1 MACPRRYGA
10 PVPPAAFASFGY
22 RDFRYFWISGVISS
36 AGRFFQW
43 VALPIVIWR
52 LTESPGWVG
61 FVGFSQ
67 FVPMAVIA
75 PIAGQLADRYP
86 RRKLLLVTQ
95 SLMAIVALGL
105 AVAWW
110 GGVRSPMAFTV
121 LAAVTGLTGGL
132 NLPTWQAFVTELVP
146 RGLLL
151 NAVTLNSAQF
161 NASRLVGPMLAGF
174 TVAAAGPGA
183 AFAVNAA
190 SYLAVIFALLVID
203 APGTVASKRSGRMR
217 PVRDF
222 VAVYGYVRGRSGLT
236 AAMGNASMIG
246 FFGLPIQIMV
256 VVFAEDVFRRGSGGF
271 GIMLAMIGLGA
282 IAATPVVAS
291 LGGRVPRSR
300 VQVSALVLYGSA
312 VLGFSVAPSFVASL
326 VPMALIGAAH
336 LASASTLNTTV
347 QMQVDEDR
355 RAQVLSM
362 YLMVLMLS
370 NPFGQLVLGQ
380 LVEVIGARPA
390 FGLCGA
396 LLLAVTVLM
405 WMVGLMRNLDAEV
418 GAYEPQVVPEVHP
431 TMPSPPSP
439 DWKPSEREVPRQE

>member
-1 MACPRRYGA
+1 M
-10 PVPPAAFASFGY
+10 PPAALASLGY
-22 RDFRYFWISGVISS
+22 RDYRYFWISGLISS
-36 AGRFFQW
+36 AGRFFQF

-61 FVGFSQ
+61 FTGFCQ
-67 FVPMAVIA
+67 FVPMALVA

-95 SLMAIVALGL
+95 SLMAVVALTL

-110 GGVRSPMAFTV
+110 GGVRSPTAFTA
-121 LAAVTGLTGGL
+121 LAALTGLTGGL
-132 NLPTWQAFVTELVP
+132 NLPTWQAFVSELVP

-161 NASRLVGPMLAGF
+161 NASRLIGPVLAGF

-183 AFAVNAA
+183 AFAINAA
-190 SYLAVIFALLVID
+190 SYLVVIVALNLID
-203 APGTVASKRSGRMR
+203 APGAASGRAGPMR

-222 VAVYGYVRGRSGLT
+222 VAVGRYVRSRRGIT
-236 AAMGNASMIG
+236 AAIGTVSMIG
-246 FFGLPIQIMV
+246 FFGLPIQVMA

-271 GIMLAMIGLGA
+271 GLMLAMVGAGA

-291 LGGRVPRSR
+291 LGGRLPRSR
-300 VQVSALVLYGSA
+300 IQVWALVLYGAA
-312 VLGFSVAPSFVASL
+312 VLGLAAAPSFGVSL

-336 LASASTLNTTV
+336 LTSASTLNTTV

-355 RAQVLSM
+355 RAQVLSV
-362 YLMVLMLS
+362 YLMVLLLA

-390 FGLCGA
+390 FGLAGA
-396 LLLAVTVLM
+396 LLLAATVPM
-405 WMVGLMRNLDAEV
+405 QMVGLLGRLDTEV
-418 GAYEPQVVPEVHP
+418 GAYEPEVAPEIHP
-431 TMPSPPSP
+431 TTPAPPGLQRKAS
-439 DWKPSEREVPRQE
+439 Q